1 MADGS
6 YSSPAE
12 LRIMKWV
19 VLRET
24 YLNKL
29 HGVVAASRK
38 SAKSSPRKGRTN
50 DDHNNRDER
59 GGSKRL
65 FGLLFELLT
74 VLRRITVE
82 IVEAVERWRGD
93 DTVRPFIWGSSNYL
107 VKIVGDVSFLA
118 TLPGLEQ
125 YLGVSVGNNP
135 FLCHVG
141 LDGRPAF
148 LPLNKVDGQGNAVS
162 PAPGKLSCTASGSLG
177 VPPERVEAAAAVLRR
192 EVLHAR
198 GGGQRKIYISHTGRG
213 FHPGG
218 PRRGSRS
225 DAQPIWSSRSGGG
238 RRSDWPLNST
248 GDCPQSPHLPGDG
261 DDDVTSAGDAQVG
274 VRPERVQRKA
284 ARTGA
289 EETPDFHRGDNGT
302 HGQIEERPSPFMAIH
317 EMLAGLQADLHA
329 TGLVGRTGSTAEG
342 SAEDSRRAF
351 GTSGED
357 GGYTG
362 GDSRQALQTNGGK
375 EGGDGEDT
383 SKGQTPNALKL
394 AAAQGEGGEPLR
406 QHAVNENQT
415 RQLPATRT
423 IAVPRQLSPQSSDE
437 ESDME
442 YIERLKQKTC
452 GERIA
457 ENFTAWAERTK
468 ARLRYRDAKAAKH
481 YCRRRMRKALSMW
494 EKHRASIVGRRLAT
508 AFAGRFGMWY
518 RACVRFAFDA
528 LRVHAKGSRI
538 AARNRSLVI
547 ATCERLGRVG
557 RVRLQQAWQRWLRV
571 TGQPYRRRE
580 YEETITRLCELQVKA
595 RVSRALTTWRG
606 PVSGSSAQVKTEQG
620 VVAAL
625 MRAKL
630 AGSFVAAV
638 SKGGKGSRQATALTQ
653 GGESWEQWLGDEDSA
668 SRVSTGRPTSR
679 GAASPERRVPENAS
693 VGSGGAAPDEDRNTS
708 PRLVLHRLGAKM
720 KAIKSFRDI
729 RDKTQVICI
738 VSAL

>member
-6 YSSPAE
+6 YSSPAD

-38 SAKSSPRKGRTN
+38 RAKSSPRKGKTN
-50 DDHNNRDER
+50 DDHHNRDER
-59 GGSKRL
+59 RGLKRL
-65 FGLLFELLT
+65 FGLLIELLM

-93 DTVRPFIWGSSNYL
+93 DTERPFIWGSSNYL

-118 TLPGLEQ
+118 TLPGLEK
-125 YLGVSVGNNP
+125 YLGVSIGNNP
-135 FLCHVG
+135 LLCHVR

-148 LPLNKVDGQGNAVS
+148 LASNKVDGQGNAVS
-162 PAPGKLSCTASGSLG
+162 PAPGKLSCTSGSLG
-177 VPPERVEAAAAVLRR
+177 VSPERVEAAAEVLRR
-192 EVLHAR
+192 EVLHAT
-198 GGGQRKIYISHTGRG
+198 GGGQRKNYVSHAGRG
-213 FHPGG
+213 DHPGG
-218 PRRGSRS
+218 PGRGSRS
-225 DAQPIWSSRSGGG
+225 DAQPIWASRSGGG
-238 RRSDWPLNST
+238 RRSDSPLDST
-248 GDCPQSPHLPGDG
+248 GDCPLSSYLADDG
-261 DDDVTSAGDAQVG
+261 DDDVTFGGDAQVG
-274 VRPERVQRKA
+274 VRSERVQVQA

-289 EETPDFHRGDNGT
+289 DETPDFHHGDNGT

-317 EMLAGLQADLHA
+317 EMLTGLQADLHA
-329 TGLVGRTGSTAEG
+329 TGLVGRIGSTAEG
-342 SAEDSRRAF
+342 GAEDARRAF

-357 GGYTG
+357 GAYSG
-362 GDSRQALQTNGGK
+362 GDSRQTLQTNGGK
-375 EGGDGEDT
+375 EGGDGDDT
-383 SKGQTPNALKL
+383 SRGEMPNALKL
-394 AAAQGEGGEPLR
+394 AAVQGEGGESLR
-406 QHAVNENQT
+406 QHAAYEKQIQ
-415 RQLPATRT
+415 QLPATRT
-423 IAVPRQLSPQSSDE
+423 TVVPRQLSPRGNNE

-442 YIERLKQKTC
+442 YIERLKQKTS
-452 GERIA
+452 GEKIA

-481 YCRRRMRKALSMW
+481 YCCRRMCKALSVW
-494 EKHRASIVGRRLAT
+494 EKYRAFILGRRLAT
-508 AFAGRFGMWY
+508 AFAGRFGIWN

-538 AARNRSLVI
+538 AVRNRSFVI
-547 ATCERLGRVG
+547 AICERLGRVG
-557 RVRLQQAWQRWLRV
+557 KVRLKRAWQRWLRV
-571 TGQPYRRRE
+571 TGQLYRCRE
-580 YEETITRLCELQVKA
+580 YEETITRLCELHVKA

-606 PVSGSSAQVKTEQG
+606 SVSGNSAQVKTEQG

-638 SKGGKGSRQATALTQ
+638 SRGGKGMPQTTAPTQ
-653 GGESWEQWLGDEDSA
+653 QEESWEQWLGDEDSV
-668 SRVSTGRPTSR
+668 SRVSPGRATSR
-679 GAASPERRVPENAS
+679 GAATPERCVPETLS
-693 VGSGGAAPDEDRNTS
+693 VDIGRAAPDEDRDTS
-708 PRLVLHRLGAKM
+708 PRFELRRLGAKM
-720 KAIKSFRDI
+720 KTITSFRDI